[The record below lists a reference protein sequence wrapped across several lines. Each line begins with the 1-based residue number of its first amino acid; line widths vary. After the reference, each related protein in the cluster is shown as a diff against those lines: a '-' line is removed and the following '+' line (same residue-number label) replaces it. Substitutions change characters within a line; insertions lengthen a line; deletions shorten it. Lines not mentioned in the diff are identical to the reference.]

1 MFSLRVDILKILII
15 AALKSKGKYGHFIRW
30 IFIAIDFIVL
40 NASFWAACLLSHF
53 YYGKQ
58 VGLMLNLSFLV
69 VVYVLST
76 LHDKR
81 VVYIDRVLM
90 LLVKY
95 VIMHFVVFLLLISFI
110 DRSIPWGVIAL
121 FYGIFTLSLTIW
133 WIVSRKLLKW
143 YRSKGFNYKKIVII
157 GGGRSGAG
165 VRLMRQ
171 LEQDQGYGYHIV
183 GFFNDEP
190 APEIPNFKGGVGE
203 LSSFIDEN
211 SVDEIYCA
219 IPENERQELQQ
230 IINLAERNA
239 IDFYYVPQFSKYIS
253 RRFEVETFGTVPVM
267 SIHPHPLHNPINKAI
282 KRGFDLLVSS
292 VVLLFS
298 PIIFLPIAIGVKLSS
313 PGPVFF
319 RQERTGYR
327 GKSFQCLKF
336 RSMRVNDK
344 SDSLQATKDDPRKTK
359 FGNFIRK
366 TSLDELPQFINVF
379 KGDMSI
385 VGPRPHMVQQTQEYS
400 ELIDKYMLRHT
411 IKPGITGWAQVNGF
425 RGPTD
430 ELWKMEKRVELDV
443 WYAENWN
450 FMLDIKIMFLTVF
463 NAIRGEQNAL

>member
-1 MFSLRVDILKILII
+1 M
-15 AALKSKGKYGHFIRW
+15 KGKRQYGQFIRW
-30 IFIAIDFIVL
+30 IFIAIDFVVL
-40 NASFWAACLLSHF
+40 NVSYIATCLLTDIQHQPF
-53 YYGKQ
+53 YGKP
-58 VGLMLNLSFLV
+58 VWLMLNLSFLV
-69 VVYVLST
+69 VVFVLST

-90 LLVKY
+90 LLLKY
-95 VIMHFVVFLLLISFI
+95 MLLHVVIFLMLLSFVDEVIS
-110 DRSIPWGVIAL
+110 WKTIAL
-121 FYGIFTLSLTIW
+121 FYTIFALSLATW

-157 GGGRSGAG
+157 GGGTSGAG
-165 VRLMRQ
+165 MRLMQQ
-171 LEQDQGYGYHIV
+171 LKEDEGYGYHIV
-183 GFFNDEP
+183 GFFDDEP
-190 APEIPNFKGGVGE
+190 VKDLNAYRGGVNE
-203 LSSFIDEN
+203 LESFIEKN
-211 SVDEIYCA
+211 SIDEIYCA
-219 IPENERQELQQ
+219 IPENERQELQH
-230 IINLAERNA
+230 IINVAERNA

-253 RRFEVETFGTVPVM
+253 RRFEIETFGAVPVM
-267 SIHPHPLHNPINKAI
+267 SIHPHPLQNPLNKAI

-292 VVLLFS
+292 FVLLWS
-298 PIIFLPIAIGVKLSS
+298 PIVFLPIAIGVKLSS

-344 SDSLQATKDDPRKTK
+344 SDTLQATKDDPRKTK

-385 VGPRPHMVQQTQEYS
+385 VGPRPHMVQQTHEYS

-443 WYAENWN
+443 WYTENWN

-463 NAIRGEQNAL
+463 NAIRGEKNAL

>member
-1 MFSLRVDILKILII
+1 M
-15 AALKSKGKYGHFIRW
+15 KGKRQYGQFIRW
-30 IFIAIDFIVL
+30 IFIAIDLVVL
-40 NASFWAACLLSHF
+40 NVSYIATCLLTDIQHQPF
-53 YYGKQ
+53 YGKP
-58 VGLMLNLSFLV
+58 VWLMLNLSFLAV
-69 VVYVLST
+69 VFVLST

-90 LLVKY
+90 LLLKY
-95 VIMHFVVFLLLISFI
+95 MLLHVVIFLMLLSFVDEVIS
-110 DRSIPWGVIAL
+110 WKTIAL
-121 FYGIFTLSLTIW
+121 FYTIFALSLATW

-157 GGGRSGAG
+157 GGGTSGAG
-165 VRLMRQ
+165 MRLMQQ
-171 LEQDQGYGYHIV
+171 LKEDEGYGYHIV
-183 GFFNDEP
+183 GFFDDEP
-190 APEIPNFKGGVGE
+190 VKDLDAYRGGVNE
-203 LSSFIDEN
+203 LESFIEKN
-211 SVDEIYCA
+211 SIDEIYCA
-219 IPENERQELQQ
+219 IPENERQELQH
-230 IINLAERNA
+230 IINVAERNA

-253 RRFEVETFGTVPVM
+253 RRFEIETFGAVPVM
-267 SIHPHPLHNPINKAI
+267 SIHPHPLQNPLNKAI

-292 VVLLFS
+292 FVLLCS
-298 PIIFLPIAIGVKLSS
+298 PIVFLPIAIGVKLSS

-344 SDSLQATKDDPRKTK
+344 SDTLQATKDDPRKTK

-385 VGPRPHMVQQTQEYS
+385 VGPRPHMVQQTHEYS

-443 WYAENWN
+443 WYTENWN

-463 NAIRGEQNAL
+463 NAIRGEKNAL

>member
-1 MFSLRVDILKILII
+1 M
-15 AALKSKGKYGHFIRW
+15 KGKRQYGQFIRW
-30 IFIAIDFIVL
+30 IFIAIDFVVL
-40 NASFWAACLLSHF
+40 NVSYIATCLLTDIQHQPF
-53 YYGKQ
+53 YGKP
-58 VGLMLNLSFLV
+58 VWLMLNLSFLV
-69 VVYVLST
+69 VVFVLST

-90 LLVKY
+90 LLLKY
-95 VIMHFVVFLLLISFI
+95 MLLHVVIFLMLLSFVDEVIS
-110 DRSIPWGVIAL
+110 WKTIAL
-121 FYGIFTLSLTIW
+121 FYTIFALSLATW

-157 GGGRSGAG
+157 GGGTSGAG
-165 VRLMRQ
+165 MRLMQQ
-171 LEQDQGYGYHIV
+171 LKEDEGYGYHIV
-183 GFFNDEP
+183 GFFDDEP
-190 APEIPNFKGGVGE
+190 VKDLNAYRGGVNE
-203 LSSFIDEN
+203 LESFIEKN
-211 SVDEIYCA
+211 SIDEIYCA
-219 IPENERQELQQ
+219 IPENERQELQH
-230 IINLAERNA
+230 IINVAERNA

-253 RRFEVETFGTVPVM
+253 RRFEIETFGAVPVM
-267 SIHPHPLHNPINKAI
+267 SIHPHPLQNPLNKAI

-292 VVLLFS
+292 FVLLCS
-298 PIIFLPIAIGVKLSS
+298 PIVFLPIAIGVKLSS

-344 SDSLQATKDDPRKTK
+344 SDTLQATKDDPRKTK

-385 VGPRPHMVQQTQEYS
+385 VGPRPHMVQQTHEYS

-443 WYAENWN
+443 WYTENWN

-463 NAIRGEQNAL
+463 NAIRGEKNAL

>member
-1 MFSLRVDILKILII
+1 M
-15 AALKSKGKYGHFIRW
+15 KSKGRYGHFIRW
-30 IFIAIDFIVL
+30 IFLVVDFIVL
-40 NASFWAACLLSHF
+40 NASYITTCLLTDIRVQPF
-53 YYGKQ
+53 YNKQ
-58 VGLMLNLSFLV
+58 VWLMLNIAFLV

-90 LLVKY
+90 LLLKY
-95 VIMHFVVFLLLISFI
+95 VLLHSVIFLMLLSFVDLDLSWKTII
-110 DRSIPWGVIAL
+110 L
-121 FYGIFTLSLTIW
+121 FYLIFTAALSLW

-143 YRSKGFNYKKIVII
+143 YRSKGFNYKRIVIV
-157 GGGRSGAG
+157 GSGTSGAG
-165 VRLMRQ
+165 VRLMQ
-171 LEQDQGYGYHIV
+171 ELEHDQGYGYHIV
-183 GFFNDEP
+183 GFFSDEP
-190 APEIPNFKGGVGE
+190 ATDISYYKGSIGDLEQFVA
-203 LSSFIDEN
+203 EN
-211 SVDEIYCA
+211 SVDEVYCA
-219 IPENERQELQQ
+219 IPENERQELQN
-230 IINLAERNA
+230 IISLAERNA
-239 IDFYYVPQFSKYIS
+239 IDFFYVPQFSKYIS
-253 RRFEVETFGTVPVM
+253 RRFEIENFGAVPVL
-267 SIHPHPLHNPINKAI
+267 SIHPHPLNNPVNMAI

-292 VVLLFS
+292 IVLLFS

-319 RQERTGYR
+319 KQERTGYR
-327 GKSFQCLKF
+327 GKSFNCLKF

-379 KGDMSI
+379 MGDMSI

-411 IKPGITGWAQVNGF
+411 LKPGITGWAQVNGF

-430 ELWKMEKRVELDV
+430 ELWKMEKRVEYDV

-450 FMLDIKIMFLTVF
+450 FMLDIKIMFLTVV
-463 NAIRGEQNAL
+463 NAISGEQNAM

>member
-1 MFSLRVDILKILII
+1 M
-15 AALKSKGKYGHFIRW
+15 KGKRQYGQFIRW
-30 IFIAIDFIVL
+30 ILIAIDFVVL
-40 NASFWAACLLSHF
+40 NVSYIATCLLTDIQHQPF
-53 YYGKQ
+53 YGKP
-58 VGLMLNLSFLV
+58 VWLMLNLSFLAV
-69 VVYVLST
+69 VFVLST

-90 LLVKY
+90 LLLKY
-95 VIMHFVVFLLLISFI
+95 MLLHVVIFLMLLSFVDEVIS
-110 DRSIPWGVIAL
+110 WKTIAL
-121 FYGIFTLSLTIW
+121 FYTIFALSLATW

-157 GGGRSGAG
+157 GGGTSGAG
-165 VRLMRQ
+165 MRLMQQ
-171 LEQDQGYGYHIV
+171 LKEDEGYGYHIV
-183 GFFNDEP
+183 GFFDDEP
-190 APEIPNFKGGVGE
+190 VKDLDAYRGGVNE
-203 LSSFIDEN
+203 LESFIEKN
-211 SVDEIYCA
+211 SIDEIYCA
-219 IPENERQELQQ
+219 IPENERQELQH
-230 IINLAERNA
+230 IINVAERNA

-253 RRFEVETFGTVPVM
+253 RRFEIETFGAVPVM
-267 SIHPHPLHNPINKAI
+267 SIHPHPLQNPLNKAI

-292 VVLLFS
+292 FVLLCS
-298 PIIFLPIAIGVKLSS
+298 PIVFLPIAIGVKLSS

-344 SDSLQATKDDPRKTK
+344 SDTLQATKDDPRKTK

-385 VGPRPHMVQQTQEYS
+385 VGPRPHMVQQTHEYS

-443 WYAENWN
+443 WYTENWN

-463 NAIRGEQNAL
+463 NAIRGEKNAL

>member
-1 MFSLRVDILKILII
+1 M
-15 AALKSKGKYGHFIRW
+15 KSKGRYGHFIRW
-30 IFIAIDFIVL
+30 IFIVIDFIVL
-40 NASFWAACLLSHF
+40 NASYVATCLLTDIKHQPF
-53 YYGKQ
+53 YDKQ
-58 VGLMLNLSFLV
+58 VWLMLNLSFIV
-69 VVYVLST
+69 VVYVLGS

-81 VVYIDRVLM
+81 AVYIDRVLM

-95 VIMHFVVFLLLISFI
+95 IFLHVVIFLMQFFFVDKDISWQTI
-110 DRSIPWGVIAL
+110 GL
-121 FYGIFTLSLTIW
+121 FYVIFALSLSVW

-157 GGGRSGAG
+157 GGGASGAG
-165 VRLMRQ
+165 VRLMKQ

-183 GFFNDEP
+183 GFFDDEP
-190 APEIPNFKGGVGE
+190 TTEVTSYQGSVSHLE
-203 LSSFIDEN
+203 SFINEN
-211 SVDEIYCA
+211 IVDEIYCA
-219 IPENERQELQQ
+219 IPENERQELQH
-230 IINLAERNA
+230 IINLAESNA

-253 RRFEVETFGTVPVM
+253 RRFEIDTFGTVPVL
-267 SIHPHPLHNPINKAI
+267 SIHPHPLQNPVNKAI
-282 KRGFDLLVSS
+282 KRGVDLLISS
-292 VVLLFS
+292 IVLLFS
-298 PIIFLPIAIGVKLSS
+298 PIVFLPIAIGVKLSS

-336 RSMRVNDK
+336 RSMRVNSL
-344 SDSLQATKDDPRKTK
+344 SDSLQASKDDPRKTK
-359 FGNFIRK
+359 FGNFLRK

-379 KGDMSI
+379 LGDMSI

-400 ELIDKYMLRHT
+400 ELINKYMLRHT
-411 IKPGITGWAQVNGF
+411 IKPGITGWAQVNGY

-450 FMLDIKIMFLTVF
+450 FMLDVKIMFLTVV

>member
-1 MFSLRVDILKILII
+1 
-15 AALKSKGKYGHFIRW
+15 
-30 IFIAIDFIVL
+30 
-40 NASFWAACLLSHF
+40 
-53 YYGKQ
+53 
-58 VGLMLNLSFLV
+58 MLNIAFLV

-90 LLVKY
+90 LLLKY
-95 VIMHFVVFLLLISFI
+95 VLLHSVIFLMLLSFVDLALSWKTIV
-110 DRSIPWGVIAL
+110 L
-121 FYGIFTLSLTIW
+121 FYVIFTAALALW

-143 YRSKGFNYKKIVII
+143 YRSKGFNYKQIVIV
-157 GGGRSGAG
+157 GSGTSGAG
-165 VRLMRQ
+165 VRLMQQ
-171 LEQDQGYGYHIV
+171 LERDQGYGYHIM
-183 GFFNDEP
+183 GFFSDEP
-190 APEIPNFKGGVGE
+190 ASDIPSYKGNIGDLEQFVA
-203 LSSFIDEN
+203 EN
-211 SVDEIYCA
+211 SIDEIYCA
-219 IPENERQELQQ
+219 IPENERQELQN
-230 IINLAERNA
+230 IISLAERNA
-239 IDFYYVPQFSKYIS
+239 IDFFYVPQFSKYIS
-253 RRFEVETFGTVPVM
+253 RRFEIENFGAVPVL
-267 SIHPHPLHNPINKAI
+267 SIHPHPLNNPVNMAI

-292 VVLLFS
+292 IVLLFS

-319 RQERTGYR
+319 KQERTGYR
-327 GKSFQCLKF
+327 GKSFKCLKF

-379 KGDMSI
+379 MGDMSI

-411 IKPGITGWAQVNGF
+411 LKPGITGWAQVNGF

-430 ELWKMEKRVELDV
+430 ELWTMEKRVEYDV

-450 FMLDIKIMFLTVF
+450 FMLDVKIMFLTVV
-463 NAIRGEQNAL
+463 NAVRGEQNAM

>member
-1 MFSLRVDILKILII
+1 MTDIQ
-15 AALKSKGKYGHFIRW
+15 HQP
-30 IFIAIDFIVL
+30 
-40 NASFWAACLLSHF
+40 F
-53 YYGKQ
+53 YDKQ
-58 VGLMLNLSFLV
+58 VWLMLNLSFAV
-69 VVYVLST
+69 VLYVLST

-95 VIMHFVVFLLLISFI
+95 ILLHVVLFLTLFFFVDTVIS
-110 DRSIPWGVIAL
+110 WKTIAL
-121 FYGIFTLSLTIW
+121 FYVIFALSLAVW

-157 GGGRSGAG
+157 GGGTSGAG
-165 VRLMRQ
+165 VRLMNQ

-183 GFFNDEP
+183 GFFDDEL
-190 APEIPNFKGGVGE
+190 AAEVPNYRGGITDLE
-203 LSSFIDEN
+203 KFINEN
-211 SVDEIYCA
+211 TVDEIYCA
-219 IPENERQELQQ
+219 VPENDRQELQK

-239 IDFYYVPQFSKYIS
+239 IDFYYLPQFSKYIS

-267 SIHPHPLHNPINKAI
+267 SIHPHPLQNPFNKAI

-298 PIIFLPIAIGVKLSS
+298 PIVFLPIAIGVKLSS

>member
-1 MFSLRVDILKILII
+1 M
-15 AALKSKGKYGHFIRW
+15 KSKGRYGQFIRW
-30 IFIAIDFIVL
+30 IFIVIDFIVL
-40 NASFWAACLLSHF
+40 NASYVVTCLLTDIQHQPF
-53 YYGKQ
+53 YGKQ
-58 VGLMLNLSFLV
+58 VWLMLNLSFLV

-95 VIMHFVVFLLLISFI
+95 ILLHVVIFLMLFFFVDKEIS
-110 DRSIPWGVIAL
+110 WKVIAL
-121 FYGIFTLSLTIW
+121 FYGIFTISLAAW

-143 YRSKGFNYKKIVII
+143 YRGRGFNYKKIVII
-157 GGGRSGAG
+157 GGGKSGAG
-165 VRLMRQ
+165 VRLMQQ

-183 GFFNDEP
+183 AFFNDEP
-190 APEIPNFKGGVGE
+190 VSDIPSYRGGISDLE
-203 LSSFIDEN
+203 HFIDEN
-211 SVDEIYCA
+211 TVDEIYCA
-219 IPENERQELQQ
+219 ISENERQELQK

-267 SIHPHPLHNPINKAI
+267 SIHPHPLQNPFNKAI

-292 VVLLFS
+292 LVLLFS
-298 PIIFLPIAIGVKLSS
+298 PILFLPIAIGVKLSS

-319 RQERTGYR
+319 KQERTGYR
-327 GKSFQCLKF
+327 GKSFKCLKF
-336 RSMRVNDK
+336 RSMRVNEK

-366 TSLDELPQFINVF
+366 TSIDELPQFINVF
-379 KGDMSI
+379 MGDMSI

-450 FMLDIKIMFLTVF
+450 FMLDIKIMFLTVV
-463 NAIRGEQNAL
+463 NAIRGEQNAI

>member
-1 MFSLRVDILKILII
+1 ME
-15 AALKSKGKYGHFIRW
+15 SKGRYGQFIRW

-40 NASFWAACLLSHF
+40 NASYVATCLLTDIQHQPF
-53 YYGKQ
+53 YGKPIW
-58 VGLMLNLSFLV
+58 LMLNLSFLA

-95 VIMHFVVFLLLISFI
+95 MLLHAVIFLMLLSLV
-110 DRSIPWGVIAL
+110 DESVSWKTLAL
-121 FYGIFTLSLTIW
+121 FYTIFALTLATW

-143 YRSKGFNYKKIVII
+143 YRSKGFNYRKIVII
-157 GGGRSGAG
+157 GGGTSGAG
-165 VRLMRQ
+165 MRLMQQ
-171 LEQDQGYGYHIV
+171 LKEDEGYGYHIV
-183 GFFNDEP
+183 GFFDDEP
-190 APEIPNFKGGVGE
+190 VNDLDAYRGGVNE
-203 LSSFIDEN
+203 LESFIEKN
-211 SVDEIYCA
+211 SIDEIYCA
-219 IPENERQELQQ
+219 IPENDRQELQH
-230 IINLAERNA
+230 IINIAERNA

-267 SIHPHPLHNPINKAI
+267 SIHPHPLQNPFNKAI

-298 PIIFLPIAIGVKLSS
+298 PIVFLPIAIGVKLSS

>member
-1 MFSLRVDILKILII
+1 ME
-15 AALKSKGKYGHFIRW
+15 SKGRYGQFIRW

-40 NASFWAACLLSHF
+40 NASYVATCLLTDIQHQPF
-53 YYGKQ
+53 YGKPIW
-58 VGLMLNLSFLV
+58 LMLNLSFLA

-95 VIMHFVVFLLLISFI
+95 MLLHAVIFLMLLSLV
-110 DRSIPWGVIAL
+110 DESVSWKTLAL
-121 FYGIFTLSLTIW
+121 FYTIFALTLATW

-143 YRSKGFNYKKIVII
+143 YRSKGFNYRKIVII
-157 GGGRSGAG
+157 GGGTSGAG
-165 VRLMRQ
+165 MRLMQQ
-171 LEQDQGYGYHIV
+171 LKEDEGYGYHIV
-183 GFFNDEP
+183 GFFDDEP
-190 APEIPNFKGGVGE
+190 VNDLDAYRGGVNE
-203 LSSFIDEN
+203 LESFIEKN
-211 SVDEIYCA
+211 SIDEIYCA
-219 IPENERQELQQ
+219 IPENDRQELQH
-230 IINLAERNA
+230 IINIAERNA

-267 SIHPHPLHNPINKAI
+267 SIHPHPLQNPFNKAI

-298 PIIFLPIAIGVKLSS
+298 PIVFLPIAIGVKLSS

-463 NAIRGEQNAL
+463 NAIRG

>member
-1 MFSLRVDILKILII
+1 
-15 AALKSKGKYGHFIRW
+15 
-30 IFIAIDFIVL
+30 
-40 NASFWAACLLSHF
+40 
-53 YYGKQ
+53 
-58 VGLMLNLSFLV
+58 MLNLSFLV

-81 VVYIDRVLM
+81 VVYLDRVLM

-95 VIMHFVVFLLLISFI
+95 ILLHVVMFLMLFFFVDNVISWKTV
-110 DRSIPWGVIAL
+110 AL
-121 FYGIFTLSLTIW
+121 FYCIFTISLATW

-157 GGGRSGAG
+157 GGGESGAG
-165 VRLMRQ
+165 VRLMQQ

-190 APEIPNFKGGVGE
+190 ASEIPFYRGGIADVE
-203 LSSFIDEN
+203 QFVDEN
-211 SVDEIYCA
+211 VVDEIYCA
-219 IPENERQELQQ
+219 IPENKRQELQK
-230 IINLAERNA
+230 IINLAEKNA
-239 IDFYYVPQFSKYIS
+239 IDFFYVPQFSKYIS
-253 RRFEVETFGTVPVM
+253 RRFEIETFGTVPVM
-267 SIHPHPLHNPINKAI
+267 SIHPHPLQNPFNKAI

-292 VVLLFS
+292 IVLLFS
-298 PIIFLPIAIGVKLSS
+298 PILFLPIAIGVKLSS

-319 RQERTGYR
+319 KQKRTGYR
-327 GKSFQCLKF
+327 GKSFNCLKF

-344 SDSLQATKDDPRKTK
+344 SDTQQATKDDPRKTK

-379 KGDMSI
+379 IGDMSI

-425 RGPTD
+425 RGPTE
-430 ELWKMEKRVELDV
+430 ELWKMEKRVELDA

-450 FMLDIKIMFLTVF
+450 LMLDIKIMFLTIL
-463 NAIRGEQNAL
+463 NAIIGEKNAI

>member
-1 MFSLRVDILKILII
+1 M
-15 AALKSKGKYGHFIRW
+15 KSKGRYGHFIRW
-30 IFIAIDFIVL
+30 IFIVIDFIVL
-40 NASFWAACLLSHF
+40 NASYVATCLLTDIKHQPF
-53 YYGKQ
+53 YDKQ
-58 VGLMLNLSFLV
+58 VWLMLNLSFIV
-69 VVYVLST
+69 VVYVLGS

-81 VVYIDRVLM
+81 AVYIDRVLM

-95 VIMHFVVFLLLISFI
+95 IFLHVVIFLMQFFFVDKDISWQTI
-110 DRSIPWGVIAL
+110 GL
-121 FYGIFTLSLTIW
+121 FYVIFALSLSVW

-157 GGGRSGAG
+157 GGGASGAG
-165 VRLMRQ
+165 VRLMKQ

-183 GFFNDEP
+183 GFFDDEP
-190 APEIPNFKGGVGE
+190 TTEVTSYQGSVSHLE
-203 LSSFIDEN
+203 SFINEN
-211 SVDEIYCA
+211 IVDEIYCA
-219 IPENERQELQQ
+219 IPENERQELQH
-230 IINLAERNA
+230 IINLAESNA

-253 RRFEVETFGTVPVM
+253 RRFEIDTFGTVPVL
-267 SIHPHPLHNPINKAI
+267 SIHPHPLQNPVNKAI
-282 KRGFDLLVSS
+282 KRGVDLLISS
-292 VVLLFS
+292 IVLLFS
-298 PIIFLPIAIGVKLSS
+298 PIVFLPIAIGVKLSS

-336 RSMRVNDK
+336 RSMRVNSL
-344 SDSLQATKDDPRKTK
+344 SDSLQASKDDPRKTR
-359 FGNFIRK
+359 FGNFLRK

-379 KGDMSI
+379 LGDMSI

-400 ELIDKYMLRHT
+400 ELINKYMLRHT
-411 IKPGITGWAQVNGF
+411 IKPGITGWAQVNGY

-450 FMLDIKIMFLTVF
+450 FMLDVKIMFLTVF

>member
-1 MFSLRVDILKILII
+1 M
-15 AALKSKGKYGHFIRW
+15 KGKRQYGQFIRW
-30 IFIAIDFIVL
+30 IFIAIDFVVL
-40 NASFWAACLLSHF
+40 NVSYIATCLLTDIQHQPF
-53 YYGKQ
+53 YGKP
-58 VGLMLNLSFLV
+58 VWLMLNLSFLAV
-69 VVYVLST
+69 VFVLST

-90 LLVKY
+90 LLLKY
-95 VIMHFVVFLLLISFI
+95 MLLHVVIFLMLLSFVDEVIS
-110 DRSIPWGVIAL
+110 WKTIAL
-121 FYGIFTLSLTIW
+121 FYTIFALSLATW

-143 YRSKGFNYKKIVII
+143 YRSKGFNYKNIVII
-157 GGGRSGAG
+157 GGGTSGAG
-165 VRLMRQ
+165 MRLMQQ
-171 LEQDQGYGYHIV
+171 LKEDEGYGYHIV
-183 GFFNDEP
+183 GFFDDEP
-190 APEIPNFKGGVGE
+190 VKDLDAYRGGVNE
-203 LSSFIDEN
+203 LESFIEKN
-211 SVDEIYCA
+211 SIDEIYCA
-219 IPENERQELQQ
+219 IPENERQELQH
-230 IINLAERNA
+230 IINVAERNA

-253 RRFEVETFGTVPVM
+253 RRFEIETFGAVPVM
-267 SIHPHPLHNPINKAI
+267 SIHPHPLQNPLNKAI

-292 VVLLFS
+292 FVLLCS
-298 PIIFLPIAIGVKLSS
+298 PIVFLPIAIGVKLSS

-344 SDSLQATKDDPRKTK
+344 SDTLQATKDDPRKTK

-385 VGPRPHMVQQTQEYS
+385 VGPRPHMVQQTHEYS

-443 WYAENWN
+443 WYTENWN

-463 NAIRGEQNAL
+463 NAIRGEKNAL